1 MADSDHTD
9 AQRRVE
15 TSEPV
20 SMPIVSR
27 PHHPNINYTLDDYT
41 DPWRHAPYL
50 ILQHGFGRSGKFWY
64 SWVPYLARWYK
75 VIRPDVRGLGES
87 SADFDLDRAFTV
99 ENCIADLVAII
110 DQLGAQS
117 VHYCGESMG
126 GILGMVLAATHP
138 KRIRTLALVSTPVHL
153 NETTKTTYALGH
165 KSEAEAQQ
173 AMGMKAWVAAT
184 NRTTRFPANADPK
197 LLEWYERAFAANN
210 PDVQA
215 AMSRCMHATSAL
227 PYLSRIEA
235 PVLGLYPSAGPIT
248 SAEQEAMLQDHIPN
262 LSMLHLPSD
271 FHKIQLM
278 FPRTCATHL
287 LHFISMHDGVV
298 CHEA

>member
-1 MADSDHTD
+1 
-9 AQRRVE
+9 
-15 TSEPV
+15 
-20 SMPIVSR
+20 MPIVKR
-27 PHHPNINYTLDDYT
+27 LNHPDIHYTLDDYT
-41 DPWRHAPYL
+41 DPWKNAPYL

-64 SWVPYLARWYK
+64 SWVPYLARWFK
-75 VIRPDVRGLGES
+75 VVRPDVRGLGQS
-87 SADFDLDRAFTV
+87 PVTFDLERDFTV
-99 ENCIADLVAII
+99 ENCVNDLVAII
-110 DQLGAQS
+110 DYLGADS

-126 GILGMVLAATHP
+126 GILGMVLAATHSQ
-138 KRIRTLALVSTPVHL
+138 RVRTLTLVSSPVNL

-165 KSEAEAQQ
+165 TSESEAQK

-197 LLEWYERAFAANN
+197 LLEWYEQQFASNN

-215 AMSRCMHATSAL
+215 AMSRALHASSAL
-227 PYLSRIEA
+227 PYLSKIEA
-235 PVLGLYPSAGPIT
+235 PVLGLYPSAGQIT
-248 SAEQEAMLQDHIPN
+248 SDEQMQMLKQNIRN
-262 LSMLHLPSD
+262 LQVIRLTST

-287 LHFISMHDGVV
+287 LHFASAHDGTS